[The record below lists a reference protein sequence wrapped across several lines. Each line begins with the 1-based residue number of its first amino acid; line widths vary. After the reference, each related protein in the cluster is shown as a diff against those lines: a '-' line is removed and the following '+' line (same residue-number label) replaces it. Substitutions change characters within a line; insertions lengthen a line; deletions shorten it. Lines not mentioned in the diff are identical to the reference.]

1 MVNGNIFTIEK
12 EDFLT
17 LNPDEA
23 IEFFHRLLWAE
34 ASRSGIELSK
44 INISSEINVPDGGT
58 DASVK
63 DSKIKDDLIKFGQTS
78 YQIKASVTFKPTQKR
93 VIQKELF
100 GNKPVDKNNLG
111 SRVKNCLD
119 NNGTYVLICFKQ
131 DFNELQKIKVIN
143 NIQHYF
149 SECGYINSKVDL
161 LSINNLKSFIS
172 FYPSLVLYLKRKS
185 DLIFQTHKSWSN
197 EAEMQRKLEIGDI
210 QKELIEN
217 LRNELRTNI
226 EAIHIHITGE
236 AGIGKTRLILEAT
249 KINDLEPFI
258 IYCDKPSKFLDSNLF
273 NEILREDNKYRS
285 ILIIDECDQDNR
297 TIIWNKL
304 KNLSSRIKL
313 VTISNESEKDIGNTK
328 WLNVKQSDSDI
339 ISKIIRNYGIPKDQA
354 NRYTPLCSGSPRV
367 AHVIG
372 ENLKNNPEDLLKTPS
387 TINIWGKYIVGGDDK
402 NSQVVHQ
409 RLVVLR
415 YIALFERFG
424 YGKTLSS
431 EAKAISKLINK
442 GYPEIT
448 WVKFQEIINELIE
461 RNILQG
467 EYTLYITPKAF
478 HIYLWIDWWKY
489 YGVGFN
495 LEEFKKLIDQLPVS
509 LRNWFYEMFKYAT
522 ESEAASH
529 ILKKLFSRNG
539 PFGNDE
545 FIKTMEGANFF
556 LVLTEATPKLA
567 LEYLKNTIDNWT
579 IEELLEFKTGRREI
593 IWALEK
599 IAIWKELFLDA
610 ARLLLKLAEAENETW
625 SNNATGVFIGLFTL
639 APKPVAPT
647 EASPQERF
655 IILKESIQC
664 KSKKRR
670 LIALR
675 ACGEAL
681 EPISNT
687 FRLVGAEYQGLRK
700 EPNLW
705 MPKTWGEIFS
715 SYRRV
720 WQFLDDALDKLEED
734 ERQEAINIIIERSR
748 YLMQIESLANMVMDT
763 LEKISKNFDV
773 AKKKLVREVIDILHY
788 DSKEISANSRKRL
801 EQFKSNLI
809 GSDFSSLMKRYVGMQ
824 LMEDRFD
831 EEGNI
836 VDQVTPKIEE
846 LAQEIIENNE
856 LIIFELEWLT
866 TEKAENGY
874 AFGYEIGKKDKGF
887 SLLPIFISAQRKT
900 KENESVFFLGG
911 YFRAL
916 FERNTRKWEEQL
928 DVLVKDHELNKWIP
942 KITWRSGF
950 TDKAA
955 LRILNLAEKG
965 IIEYNDFQIFSSGG
979 IIQKISKTIF
989 NKWINFLLS
998 VNKKKSVLIA
1008 LDLYYFYY
1016 IINKTDIILP
1026 KILTYKLLLHNCLSK
1041 NEEVQFRNITHEWSG
1056 ICQKYLELFPEKS
1069 IGFAKIIFKYLRE
1082 KGTIFADFHSP
1093 VLSVLENIVIEFP
1106 SKSWEIVSKYL
1117 ESSKYTKII
1126 YLREWLRGGFF
1137 LKKEEKGAISLFPT
1151 EIIWNWID
1159 GDVSNRAKQITRLVP
1174 NKLFRKKGEL
1184 CLAREL
1190 LMYYGDR
1197 KDVRRALI
1205 ANFYSEGWSGK
1216 GSLHYQNR
1224 KQEVINYKKEEEN
1237 TNVKNWIDEYVAA
1250 LDESIEREKLEEERE
1265 GFS

>member
-1 MVNGNIFTIEK
+1 MVSENIFTIEK
-12 EDFLT
+12 KDFLT
-17 LNPDEA
+17 LNPNEA
-23 IEFFHRLLWAE
+23 IEFFHKLLWVE
-34 ASRSGIELSK
+34 AGRSGIELSK
-44 INISSEINVPDGGT
+44 INISSEINVPDGGI

-78 YQIKASVTFKPTQKR
+78 YQVKASVTFKPSQKG

-100 GNKPVDKNNLG
+100 GSKPVDKNNLG

-119 NNGTYVLICFKQ
+119 NNGTYVLVCFKQ
-131 DFNELQKIKVIN
+131 DFNELQKIKVIS

-149 SECGYINSKVDL
+149 SECGYINSKVDV
-161 LSINNLKSFIS
+161 LSINNIKSFIS

-304 KNLSSRIKL
+304 KYLGPRIKII
-313 VTISNESEKDIGNTK
+313 TIYNESEKDIENTN
-328 WLNVKQSDSDI
+328 WLDVQQLDLDI
-339 ISKIIRNYGIPKDQA
+339 INKIIENYGIPKDQA
-354 NRYTPLCSGSPRV
+354 DRYAPLCSGSPRV

-387 TINIWGKYIVGGDDK
+387 TINVWEKYIVGGDDK
-402 NSQVVHQ
+402 NSQIVQQ
-409 RLVVLR
+409 RRVVLR

-424 YGKTLSS
+424 YGRTLSS
-431 EAKAISKLINK
+431 EAKAISKLIN
-442 GYPEIT
+442 EDCQDIN
-448 WVKFQEIINELIE
+448 WARFQEIINKLIE

-467 EYTLYITPKAF
+467 EYTLYITPKAL
-478 HIYLWIDWWKY
+478 HIYLWIDWWKC
-489 YGVGFN
+489 YGKGFSLEDFNNLVG
-495 LEEFKKLIDQLPVS
+495 QLPNT
-509 LRNWFYEMFKYAT
+509 LRNWFYEMFKYVA
-522 ESEAASH
+522 ESEAALH
-529 ILKKLFSRNG
+529 ISKKLFSKNG
-539 PFGNDE
+539 PFGNNE
-545 FIKTMEGANFF
+545 FIKTIEGANFF
-556 LVLTEATPKLA
+556 LALTEAVPKLA
-567 LEYLKNTIDNWT
+567 LEYLKKTIGNWT
-579 IEELLEFKTGRREI
+579 KEELLEFKTGRREI
-593 IWALEK
+593 VWALEK

-655 IILKESIQC
+655 IILEESIQC
-664 KSKKRR
+664 KSKERR

-687 FRLVGAEYQGLRK
+687 FRLAGAEYQGLRK

-734 ERQEAINIIIERSR
+734 ERQEAINILIECSR
-748 YLMQIESLANMVMDT
+748 YLMQIESLVNMVMDT

-773 AKKKLVREVIDILHY
+773 AKKKLVREIIDILHY
-788 DSKEISANSRKRL
+788 DSKEISANSCKRL
-801 EQFKSNLI
+801 EQFKNNLI
-809 GSDFSSLMKRYVGMQ
+809 GSNFSSLMKRYVGMQ

-836 VDQVTPKIEE
+836 TDQVTPKIEE
-846 LAQEIIENNE
+846 LAQKIIENNE
-856 LIIFELEWLT
+856 LIILELEWLT

-874 AFGYEIGKKDKGF
+874 TFGYEIGKKDKGF

-916 FERNTRKWEEQL
+916 FESNTRKWEEHL
-928 DVLVKDHELNKWIP
+928 DVLAKDHKLNKWIP

-950 TDKAA
+950 TNKAA

-965 IIEYNDFQIFSSGG
+965 IIKYNDFQIFSSGG
-979 IIQKISKTIF
+979 VIQKISKSIF

-998 VNKKKSVLIA
+998 VNKKKSILIA

-1026 KILTYKLLLHNCLSK
+1026 KILTYKLLLHNCLFEK
-1041 NEEVQFRNITHEWSG
+1041 EEVQFRNITHEWSR

-1069 IGFAKIIFKYLRE
+1069 IEFAKIIFKYFRE
-1082 KGTIFADFHSP
+1082 KGTIFADFRSP
-1093 VLSVLENIVIEFP
+1093 VLSVLEKIVIEFP
-1106 SKSWEIVSKYL
+1106 SESWEIVSKYL

-1126 YLREWLRGGFF
+1126 YLREWLRGGLFR
-1137 LKKEEKGAISLFPT
+1137 KKEKKGAISLFPT
-1151 EIIWNWID
+1151 EVIWNWIN
-1159 GDVSNRAKQITRLVP
+1159 GDIDNRAKQIARLVP
-1174 NKLFRKKGEL
+1174 NRLFRKKGEL

-1224 KQEVINYKKEEEN
+1224 KQEVLNYKKEEEN
-1237 TNVKNWIDEYVAA
+1237 TNVRNWIDEYVVG
-1250 LDESIEREKLEEERE
+1250 LDEAMEREKLEEERR

>member
-1 MVNGNIFTIEK
+1 MINGNIFTIEK
-12 EDFLT
+12 RDFST
-17 LNPDEA
+17 LSPDEA
-23 IEFFHRLLWAE
+23 IEFFQRLLWAE
-34 ASRSGIELSK
+34 AGRNGIELSK
-44 INISSEINVPDGGT
+44 INISSEINVPDGGI

-63 DSKIKDDLIKFGQTS
+63 DSKIKNDLIKFGRTS
-78 YQIKASVTFKPTQKR
+78 YQIKASVTFKPTQKN

-100 GNKPVDKNNLG
+100 GNKPADKNNLG

-119 NNGTYVLICFKQ
+119 NNGTYVLVCFKQ
-131 DFNELQKIKVIN
+131 DFNELQKNKIIS
-143 NIQHYF
+143 NIQHCF
-149 SECGYINSKVDL
+149 SECGYVNSKIEV
-161 LSINNLKSFIS
+161 LSINNLKSFLS
-172 FYPSLVLYLKRKS
+172 FYPSLVLYLKRTS
-185 DLIFQTHKSWSN
+185 DLPSQTHKSWSN

-217 LRNELRTNI
+217 LRNELRKNMA
-226 EAIHIHITGE
+226 EANHIHITGE
-236 AGIGKTRLILEAT
+236 AGIGKTRLVLEAT
-249 KINDLEPFI
+249 RIEDIEPFV

-273 NEILREDNKYRS
+273 NKILREDNKYIS

-297 TIIWNKL
+297 TTIWNKL
-304 KNLSSRIKL
+304 KYLGPRIKL
-313 VTISNESEKDIGNTK
+313 ITIYNEYEKDIK
-328 WLNVKQSDSDI
+328 WFNIQQLDLDI
-339 ISKIIRNYGIPKDQA
+339 ISKIIENYGIPKDQA
-354 NRYTPLCSGSPRV
+354 DRYTPLCSGSPRV

-387 TINIWGKYIVGGDDK
+387 TINVWGKYIVGGDNK
-402 NSQVVHQ
+402 NSQVVRQ

-415 YIALFERFG
+415 YIALFKRFG
-424 YGKTLSS
+424 YSKTLSS
-431 EAKAISKLINK
+431 EAKAISKLISE
-442 GYPEIT
+442 GSPEIT
-448 WVKFQEIINELIE
+448 WVKFQETINELIE

-467 EYTLYITPKAF
+467 EYTLYITPKAL

-495 LEEFKKLIDQLPVS
+495 LEDFKKLIDQLPVF
-509 LRNWFYEMFKYAT
+509 LRNWFYEMFKYAA

-539 PFGNDE
+539 PFENDE
-545 FIKTMEGANFF
+545 FIKTIEGANFF
-556 LVLTEATPKLA
+556 LALTEAVPKLA
-567 LEYLKNTIDNWT
+567 LEYLKKTIGNWT
-579 IEELLEFKTGRREI
+579 KEELLEFKTGRREI
-593 IWALEK
+593 VWALEK

-625 SNNATGVFIGLFTL
+625 SNNATGVFVGLFTL
-639 APKPVAPT
+639 APKPIAPT

-655 IILKESIQC
+655 IILEESIQC
-664 KSKKRR
+664 KSKERR

-687 FRLVGAEYQGLRK
+687 FRLAGAEYQGLRK

-734 ERQEAINIIIERSR
+734 ERQEAINILIECSR
-748 YLMQIESLANMVMDT
+748 YLIQIESLVNMVMDT

-773 AKKKLVREVIDILHY
+773 AKKKLVREIIDILHY
-788 DSKEISANSRKRL
+788 DSKEISANSCKRL
-801 EQFKSNLI
+801 EQFKNNLI

-836 VDQVTPKIEE
+836 ADQVTPKIEE
-846 LAQEIIENNE
+846 LAQKIVENNE
-856 LIIFELEWLT
+856 LIILELEWLT

-874 AFGYEIGKKDKGF
+874 TFGYEIGKKDKGF

-916 FERNTRKWEEQL
+916 FERNTQKWEEQL
-928 DVLVKDHELNKWIP
+928 DVLAKDRKLNKWIP

-950 TDKAA
+950 TNKAA
-955 LRILNLAEKG
+955 LRILDLAEKG
-965 IIEYNDFQIFSSGG
+965 IIKYNDFQIFSSGG
-979 IIQKISKTIF
+979 VIQKISKSIF

-998 VNKKKSVLIA
+998 VNKKKSILIA

-1026 KILTYKLLLHNCLSK
+1026 KILTYKLLLHNCLFEK
-1041 NEEVQFRNITHEWSG
+1041 EEVQFRNITHEWSG

-1069 IGFAKIIFKYLRE
+1069 IEFAKIIFKYFRE
-1082 KGTIFADFHSP
+1082 KGTIFADFRSP
-1093 VLSVLENIVIEFP
+1093 VLSVLEKIIIEFP
-1106 SKSWEIVSKYL
+1106 SESWEIVSKYL

-1126 YLREWLRGGFF
+1126 YLREWLRGGLF
-1137 LKKEEKGAISLFPT
+1137 LKKEKKGAISLFPT
-1151 EIIWNWID
+1151 EIIWNWIN
-1159 GDVSNRAKQITRLVP
+1159 GDVSNRAKQIARLVP
-1174 NKLFRKKGEL
+1174 NRLFRKKGEL
-1184 CLAREL
+1184 CLVREL

-1224 KQEVINYKKEEEN
+1224 KQEVLNYKQEEEN
-1237 TNVKNWIDEYVAA
+1237 TNVRNWIDEYVVG
-1250 LDESIEREKLEEERE
+1250 LDEAIEREKLEEERR
-1265 GFS
+1265 GFN

>member
-1 MVNGNIFTIEK
+1 MINGNIFTIEK
-12 EDFLT
+12 RDFLT

-23 IEFFHRLLWAE
+23 IEFFQRLLWAE
-34 ASRSGIELSK
+34 AGRNGIELSK
-44 INISSEINVPDGGT
+44 INISSEINVPDGGI
-58 DASVK
+58 DASVE
-63 DSKIKDDLIKFGQTS
+63 DSKIKNDLIKYGQTS
-78 YQIKASVTFKPTQKR
+78 YQVKASVTFKPTQKR

-100 GNKPVDKNNLG
+100 GNKSVNKNNLG
-111 SRVKNCLD
+111 FRVRNCLD
-119 NNGTYVLICFKQ
+119 NNGTYVLVCFKK
-131 DFNELQKIKVIN
+131 DFNELQKNKIIS
-143 NIQHYF
+143 NIQHCF
-149 SECGYINSKVDL
+149 SECGYINSKVDV
-161 LSINNLKSFIS
+161 LSINNLKNFIY

-226 EAIHIHITGE
+226 EGIHIHITGE
-236 AGIGKTRLILEAT
+236 AGIGKTRLVLEAT

-304 KNLSSRIKL
+304 KYLGPRIKII
-313 VTISNESEKDIGNTK
+313 TIYNESKKDIGNTK
-328 WLNVKQSDSDI
+328 WLNVQQLDSDI
-339 ISKIIRNYGIPKDQA
+339 ISKIIENCGIPKDQA
-354 NRYTPLCSGSPRV
+354 NRYAPLCSGSPRV

-372 ENLKNNPEDLLKTPS
+372 ENLKNNPEDLLKTPK
-387 TINIWGKYIVGGDDK
+387 TINIWGKYIVGGDNK

-409 RLVVLR
+409 RIVVLR
-415 YIALFERFG
+415 YIALFKRFG

-431 EAKAISKLINK
+431 EAKAISKLINE
-442 GYPEIT
+442 GYREIT

-467 EYTLYITPKAF
+467 EYTLYITPKAL
-478 HIYLWIDWWKY
+478 HIYLWIDWWKS

-495 LEEFKKLIDQLPVS
+495 LEDFKKLIDQLPVS
-509 LRNWFYEMFKYAT
+509 LRNWFYEMFKYAA

-545 FIKTMEGANFF
+545 FIKTIEGANFF
-556 LVLTEATPKLA
+556 LELTEAVPKLA
-567 LEYLKNTIDNWT
+567 LEYLKNTIGNWT
-579 IEELLEFKTGRREI
+579 IDELLEFKTGRREI

-655 IILKESIQC
+655 IILKEFIQC
-664 KSKKRR
+664 KSKERR
-670 LIALR
+670 LIVLR

-681 EPISNT
+681 DPISNT
-687 FRLVGAEYQGLRK
+687 FRLAGAEYQGLRK
-700 EPNLW
+700 EANLW

-715 SYRRV
+715 AYRRV
-720 WQFLDDALDKLEED
+720 WQFLDGALDKLEED
-734 ERQEAINIIIERSR
+734 ERQEVITILIEHSG
-748 YLMQIESLANMVMDT
+748 YLMQIESMANMVMDT
-763 LEKISKNFDV
+763 LEKISKKFDM
-773 AKKKLVREVIDILHY
+773 AKKKLIRGVIDILHY
-788 DSKEISANSRKRL
+788 DSKGISANSCKRL
-801 EQFKSNLI
+801 EQFKNNLI
-809 GSDFSSLMKRYVGMQ
+809 GSDFSSLLERYVGMQ
-824 LMEDRFD
+824 IMEDRID
-831 EEGNI
+831 KEGNM

-846 LAQEIIENNE
+846 LAQKIIENNE
-856 LIIFELEWLT
+856 LIILELEWLT

-874 AFGYEIGKKDKGF
+874 TFGYEIGKKDKDF
-887 SLLPIFISAQRKT
+887 SLLPIFVNAQRKT
-900 KENESVFFLGG
+900 KENENIFFLGG

-916 FERNTRKWEEQL
+916 FERNNRKWEEQL
-928 DVLVKDHELNKWIP
+928 DVLAKDYKLNKWIP

-950 TDKAA
+950 TNKAA

-965 IIEYNDFQIFSSGG
+965 IIEYNDFQVFSSGG
-979 IIQKISKTIF
+979 VIQKISKSIF
-989 NKWINFLLS
+989 NKWIDFLLS
-998 VNKKKSVLIA
+998 VNKKKSILIA

-1026 KILTYKLLLHNCLSK
+1026 KILTYKLLLHNCLFEK
-1041 NEEVQFRNITHEWSG
+1041 EEVLFRNITHEWSR

-1069 IGFAKIIFKYLRE
+1069 IEFVKIIFKYFRE
-1082 KGTIFADFHSP
+1082 KGTIFAGFRSP
-1093 VLSVLENIVIEFP
+1093 ALSVLEKIIIEFP
-1106 SKSWEIVSKYL
+1106 VESWEIVSKYL

-1137 LKKEEKGAISLFPT
+1137 LKKEEKGAISLFQT
-1151 EIIWNWID
+1151 EIIWKWID
-1159 GDVSNRAKQITRLVP
+1159 GNVSNRAEQIARLVP
-1174 NKLFRKKGEL
+1174 NRLFRKKGEL

-1205 ANFYSEGWSGK
+1205 SNFYSEGWSGE

-1224 KQEVINYKKEEEN
+1224 KQEVLKYKEEEED
-1237 TNVKNWIDEYVAA
+1237 TNVRNWIDEYVAA
-1250 LDESIEREKLEEERE
+1250 LDESKEREKMEEERR